1 MILILACYVISRI
14 DEQRAEFLENY
25 HENHYNEAQN
35 TADNNDLHSDEDE
48 EEVIQ
53 DLNEPLINADGY
65 SFQYRVSVAVS
76 KKNNII
82 RGIIA
87 CVINLISYVNG
98 GSQNCFCLQ
107 ELEILVVGHQI

>member
-14 DEQRAEFLENY
+14 DEQRAKFLENY

-65 SFQYRVSVAVS
+65 SFQYHVNVDVS

-82 RGIIA
+82 VIILKF
-87 CVINLISYVNG
+87 LIS
-98 GSQNCFCLQ
+98 STCNC
-107 ELEILVVGHQI
+107 ISVYI